1 MALPLARD
9 HLDHL
14 ESEAIHII
22 RETAAT
28 FKNPAILYSV
38 GKDSSVVLHLA
49 RKAFYPGK
57 IPFPLLH
64 VDTGFDF
71 PEMYEFRDWFV
82 KEIGGELLVYRNEEA
97 LSENTNPYA
106 LGTQRCCE
114 LLRTK
119 ALVAALQHHKIDGAL
134 GGARREEEKSRAKE
148 RVFSVRDKHGQWDP
162 RDQRPELWSLYN
174 PHLDPGSC
182 MRVFPISNWTELDV
196 WHYIHREEIP
206 VVPLYFAEEREVV
219 IRRDGIYPIREAD
232 KTKESALHE
241 RKDKMMVR
249 YRTLGCTPCSG
260 AIPSNAT
267 TVPEI
272 IEEMIKTKVSERA
285 TRLIDHDTDGSME
298 IKKRQGYF

>member
-1 MALPLARD
+1 MALPLVRD
-9 HLDHL
+9 HLDQL

-22 RETAAT
+22 REAAST

-57 IPFPLLH
+57 LPFPLLH

-82 KEIGGELLVYRNEEA
+82 KEIGAELLVYRNEEA
-97 LSENTNPYA
+97 LAENTDPYA
-106 LGTQRCCE
+106 LGTQRCCD

-119 ALVAALQHHKIDGAL
+119 ALVAGLKKFKIDAAL

-148 RVFSVRDKHGQWDP
+148 RVFSVRDAHGQWDP
-162 RDQRPELWSLYN
+162 RAQRPELWSLYN
-174 PHLDPGSC
+174 SHLEPEAG
-182 MRVFPISNWTELDV
+182 MRVFPISNWTEMDV
-196 WHYIHREEIP
+196 WHYIHRENIP
-206 VVPLYFAEEREVV
+206 VVPLYFAAEREVV
-219 IRRDGIYPIREAD
+219 IRRDGIYPIREAGKGKD
-232 KTKESALHE
+232 PEKTE
-241 RKDKMMVR
+241 KMMVR

-260 AIPSNAT
+260 AIPSKAAT
-267 TVPEI
+267 VSEI
-272 IEEMIKTKVSERA
+272 IEEMLITKVSERA

-298 IKKRQGYF
+298 LKKRQGYF

>member
-1 MALPLARD
+1 MALALKRD

-22 RETAAT
+22 REAAAT
-28 FKNPAILYSV
+28 FKNPTILYSV

-49 RKAFYPGK
+49 RKAFFPAK
-57 IPFPLLH
+57 LPFTLLH

-71 PEMYEFRDWFV
+71 PEMYEFRDWFI
-82 KEIGGELLVYRNEEA
+82 KKIEAELLVYRNEEA
-97 LSENTNPYA
+97 LKENTNPYA
-106 LGTQRCCE
+106 VGTQRCCE

-119 ALVAALQHHKIDGAL
+119 ALVAALQHFKIDGAL

-162 RDQRPELWSLYN
+162 RDQRPELWNLYN
-174 PHLDPGSC
+174 SHLEPGSC
-182 MRVFPISNWTELDV
+182 MRIFPISNWTEIDV
-196 WHYIHREEIP
+196 WHYIHRENIP

-232 KTKESALHE
+232 KTKDNSFNE
-241 RKDKMMVR
+241 RKEKMMVR

-260 AIPSNAT
+260 AIPSKAS
-267 TVPEI
+267 TVAEI
-272 IEEMIKTKVSERA
+272 IHEMLKTKVSERA